1 MKIED
6 NLKVVRLIDVY
17 GKLLTKK
24 QFDVITSY
32 YFDNLSLS
40 EIGDNYGISRQAVS
54 DAINQSLKAL
64 ETYENTLKV
73 ISKTDA
79 IFNELDVINLN
90 CNNSDVSDRVVTIKE
105 ILRG

>member
-17 GKLLTKK
+17 GKLLTTK

-64 ETYENTLKV
+64 ETYEDKLQV

-79 IFNELDVINLN
+79 VLNELDAISLC